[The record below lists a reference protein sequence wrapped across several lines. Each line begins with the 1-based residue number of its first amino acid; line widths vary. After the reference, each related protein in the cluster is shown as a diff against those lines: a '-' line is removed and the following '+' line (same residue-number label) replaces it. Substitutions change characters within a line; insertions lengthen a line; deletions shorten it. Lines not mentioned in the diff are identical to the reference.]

1 MSDSQ
6 TPRTLIVGAGLAGT
20 LMAWEL
26 EKRGVSYEVWDSG
39 APSASK
45 VAAGMYN
52 PLSFKRLVEVWN
64 ATPHMEQMHKT
75 YSELGEFLG
84 IKALHSSPIMRIF
97 PNQQYSDLWQRRYD
111 SGHDVAKWITPVFSS
126 EDAPDGVIALYGYGV
141 VKDAGW
147 VDVSHLISSMRSFLE
162 KEGRFKIKS
171 WDYSTA
177 QNFDSVIDCRGVGA
191 QKDLASEGMKLATDH
206 GEVLTLKSKSL
217 TTEGKVL
224 NRVKWLLPI
233 KPHTFKLGATYEWGV
248 VESKPTEKGKS
259 ELLDAISPV
268 LSDEISNAF
277 TIINHESGLRPAS
290 HDRRPYVG
298 PLRDNPGVFTFN
310 GLGTR
315 GVLIGPS
322 MAKMLADHIEK
333 GATLSP
339 EVRPSRVLKS

>member
-1 MSDSQ
+1 
-6 TPRTLIVGAGLAGT
+6 
-20 LMAWEL
+20 MAWEL

-64 ATPHMEQMHKT
+64 ATPHMEEMHKT
-75 YSELGEFLG
+75 YGELQKFLG
-84 IKALHSSPIMRIF
+84 VTVLHPTPIMRIF
-97 PNQQYSDLWQRRYD
+97 PNQQYRDLWQRRYD
-111 SGHDVAKWITPVFSS
+111 SGHDVAKWITPVFPSD
-126 EDAPDGVIALYGYGV
+126 EAPKGVIAPFGYGV

-147 VDVSHLISSMRSFLE
+147 VDVSHLISSMRGFLE
-162 KEGRFKIKS
+162 KEGRICFKS
-171 WDYSTA
+171 WNYSTA
-177 QNFDSVIDCRGVGA
+177 HNFDTVIDCRGVGA
-191 QKDLASEGMKLATDH
+191 QSDLSSEGMKLAADH
-206 GEVLTLKSKSL
+206 GEVLTLKSDSL

-233 KPHTFKLGATYEWGV
+233 KPETFKLGATYEWGV
-248 VESKPTEKGKS
+248 VESMPTEKGKS

-268 LSDEISNAF
+268 LSDDIRNEFA
-277 TIINHESGLRPAS
+277 IINHESGLRPAS

-298 PLRDNPGVFTFN
+298 PLGDNPGVFTFN

-322 MAKMLADHIEK
+322 MAQMLAEHIEK

-339 EVRPSRVLKS
+339 EVRPSRVLKN